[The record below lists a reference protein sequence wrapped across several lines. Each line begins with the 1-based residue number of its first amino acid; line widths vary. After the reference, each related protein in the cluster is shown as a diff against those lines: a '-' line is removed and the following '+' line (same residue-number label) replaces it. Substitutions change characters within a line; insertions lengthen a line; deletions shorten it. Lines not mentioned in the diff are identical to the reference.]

1 MRAILLALAALLLP
15 VLVGSGNTAAP
26 ALGAEEPAIVVTSIA
41 DAPGTCPHP
50 SACTLRSAMLAV
62 NAGSPETFIRFDPAV
77 FPPSAPAVIAV
88 QGTPLPALIRDG
100 AVIDGSGAGVVV
112 RHSDGPLSLE
122 LDGLRLVGTGAAV
135 RHLRLEGFTGSCIVL
150 DGVGSQADDLDVRN
164 CSTGVLLRGTAST
177 LRASRVAVTDQGPEA
192 STAIHVAANGVVVG
206 GAAASGDGNVVSG
219 GSVGIV
225 VSQDAGV
232 DGVRIEG
239 NTLTGL
245 HGPCLLLGPATI
257 GSLVVGN
264 AFERCGPAIAV
275 AAEIEPA
282 PAERNTFRANTFSEV
297 DGIAIDLG
305 NDGVRNPP
313 GGTQPGPNGWIASPT
328 ITRATAAAVQGQTCP
343 GCLVELYLAY
353 HEPGG
358 TRDYGTVP
366 LGTPVMA
373 DATGKFE
380 TTVAV
385 SPGQWVT
392 ATATDASGNTSE
404 FGLAARVGAGS
415 VLCGNVQLHPGWN
428 HVAYFGAQ
436 PLLLG
441 DVFPSAAEPSVVA
454 IYQAVDGTLAFR
466 RWLAGSPAGR
476 TLETLQPGAEYWFL
490 ATSPVTLPGG
500 FSVTFPV
507 PVTLQAGW
515 NDITYIGGSA
525 DPRDALRS
533 IEGKWT
539 RLARWDAGQQRW
551 LRFDDGMAPAWALNL
566 VQVEACAVYQV
577 YVTEPATLVPLQP

>member
-1 MRAILLALAALLLP
+1 MRAILLVVAALLLP

-50 SACTLRSAMLAV
+50 SACTLRSAILAV
-62 NAGSPETFIRFDPAV
+62 NAGSPETVIRFAPAV

-122 LDGLRLVGTGAAV
+122 MDGLRLVGTGAAV
-135 RHLRLEGFTGSCIVL
+135 RHLRLEGFTRSCIVL
-150 DGVGSQADDLDVRN
+150 DGVGSQADDLDVMN

-225 VSQDAGV
+225 VSHDAGV
-232 DGVRIEG
+232 DGVRIES
-239 NTLTGL
+239 NAVTGL
-245 HGPCLLLGPATI
+245 RGPCILLGPATI

-441 DVFPSAAEPSVVA
+441 DVFPSAAAPSVVA
-454 IYQAVDGTLAFR
+454 IYQAVDGTLAYR

-490 ATSPVTLPGG
+490 ATSAVTLPGG

-525 DPRDALRS
+525 DPQDALRS
-533 IEGKWT
+533 IDGKWT